1 MDHDIFGLLKQLAEI
16 PGPVGREGAVQHFL
30 RNNWKGMGLKTS
42 EDKVGNLFGRLEGEG
57 KHIAIVGHA
66 DTIGFL
72 VERILPNGFLK
83 VAFNTA
89 ATTPD
94 ARFLSGVPLRFLTDT
109 GTVEGY
115 IGLRSGHLAGIEG
128 KKKPVLFPEI
138 FIDLGVDSDQEVHAL
153 GIDIGTPAVFA
164 SSVVHRQRNIVGPS
178 MDNRVAL
185 TLQCLLVDEV
195 LGRKTSPNLTL
206 VSTVQEEIGMKGAAA
221 AALHDRYDLVIIIDV
236 GLVGDIPSSEQ
247 DFLPTK
253 LGAGPIIVYKDFS
266 IHYSI
271 DNIKLLE
278 KSAQNFEVPMQKA
291 VFRNFNTDGMHF
303 FQRGHPTVMVAVP
316 TRYTHTDFETVR
328 MNDIQATLDLLVAAV
343 LNEINKP

>member
-30 RNNWKGMGLKTS
+30 RNTWKEMGIKIS
-42 EDKVGNLFGRLEGEG
+42 EDKVGNLFGRLEGDG
-57 KHIAIVGHA
+57 KHIAVVGHA

-72 VERILPNGFLK
+72 VQQILPNGFLK

-94 ARFLSGVPLRFLTDT
+94 ARFLSGVPLKFLTDV
-109 GTVEGY
+109 GPIEGH

-138 FIDLGVDSDQEVHAL
+138 FIDLGIDSDQEVRAL
-153 GIDIGTPAVFA
+153 GIDIGTPAIFA
-164 SSVVHRQRNIVGPS
+164 SNVVHRQRNIVGPG

-185 TLQCLLVDEV
+185 TLQCLLTDEI
-195 LGRKTSPNLTL
+195 LRRRASPNLTL

-221 AALHDRYDLVIIIDV
+221 AALREKYDLVIIIDV

-253 LGAGPIIVYKDFS
+253 LGAGPIVVYKDFS

-271 DNIKLLE
+271 DNIKILE
-278 KSAQNFEVPMQKA
+278 KSAQNSDIPIQKA
-291 VFRNFNTDGMHF
+291 VFSNFNTDGVHF

-328 MNDIQATLDLLVAAV
+328 MNDVQATLDLLAAAI
-343 LNEINKP
+343 LDEFNKP